1 MCVFKWALTQLTVA
15 PQTLFEQHD
24 ADKSGTLEPPEL
36 ADLVRSVSRKFSVQ
50 ICDANVK
57 QEVRKML
64 LHAGKGPD
72 ASLTLQE
79 AARRLVCLFNAC
91 EDL

>member
-1 MCVFKWALTQLTVA
+1 M
-15 PQTLFEQHD
+15 
-24 ADKSGTLEPPEL
+24 
-36 ADLVRSVSRKFSVQ
+36 
-50 ICDANVK
+50 K
-57 QEVRKML
+57 QEVGKML

-72 ASLTLQE
+72 ATLTLQE